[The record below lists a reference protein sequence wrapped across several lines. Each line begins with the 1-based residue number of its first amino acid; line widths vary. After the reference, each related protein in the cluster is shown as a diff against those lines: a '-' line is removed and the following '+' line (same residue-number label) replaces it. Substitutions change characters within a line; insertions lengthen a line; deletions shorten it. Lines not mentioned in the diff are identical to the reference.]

1 MPTFTLPVPVLVMLA
16 ASPILVVLY
25 LMIGRHWGG
34 SKAGPAG
41 WLTAILLSIVFFGA
55 GPRLILVASA
65 KAVLLALFVLYII
78 WMALLLY
85 HTVNDAGAI
94 DATGLEMP
102 GIAEGRAAQALLMAW
117 IFGAFLQGATGFGVP
132 AAVVAPLLVGVGIA
146 PSLAVVVALLGH
158 AWAVTYGSLGSSFI
172 SLIAAT
178 GVPGAEL
185 ANPVSALLGV
195 AALVSGLVIL
205 WLVDGT
211 AAIRR
216 RGLFVLMLTLVM
228 AGTQWLIA
236 FGGIYTLAAL
246 GGGLAGLLVAIPL
259 LSRES
264 TRLRSSPDPL
274 VSSTLP
280 ALSAS
285 SAGSDDIA
293 QRRNRLLTAFLPYGI
308 LIGVVLLGQLVIPDL
323 LDAVMIN
330 PTFPEVCTANMV
342 CTPEGPGRSIS
353 LFGHGGALLLYATI
367 LIFFWYRW
375 RGTLP
380 TAPTPDYSGK
390 AILSK
395 TIRGSIKPTIG
406 IYTLV
411 AMAVVMEHAG
421 MTRLLANVL
430 SQSGPLFPLL
440 SPFIGALGAFMTGS
454 NTNSNVVFGELQKQT
469 ALALGI
475 SVPII
480 LAAQTAGAAIGGSFA
495 PAKVI
500 VGAST
505 VPGASEGDVLRSIA
519 KSGITVIAVLGL
531 VVWIVIALGR

>member
-1 MPTFTLPVPVLVMLA
+1 MPSSTLPLPLLVLLA
-16 ASPILVVLY
+16 TAPILVVLY

-41 WLTAILLSIVFFGA
+41 LLTAVIVSVLFFGA
-55 GPRLILVASA
+55 GPQLILVALL
-65 KAVLLALFVLYII
+65 KAVLLAFFVLYII

-94 DATGLEMP
+94 TAIGREMP
-102 GIAEGRAAQALLMAW
+102 GIAQGRAAQALLLSW
-117 IFGAFLQGATGFGVP
+117 IFGSFIQGATGFGVP
-132 AAVVAPLLVGVGIA
+132 AAVVAPLLIGVGFA
-146 PSLAVVVALLGH
+146 ASPAVVIALLGH
-158 AWAVTYGSLGSSFI
+158 AWAVTFGSLGSSFI

-178 GVPGAEL
+178 GVPGDDL
-185 ANPVSALLGV
+185 ANPVSALLAV
-195 AALVSGLVIL
+195 AALGCGLVIL
-205 WLVDGT
+205 WLVDGK
-211 AAIRR
+211 AAIKR
-216 RGLFVLMLTLVM
+216 RGLFVLLLTFVM

-236 FGGIYTLAAL
+236 RGGLYTLAAL
-246 GGGLAGLLVAIPL
+246 GGGLAGLLVAIPF

-264 TRLRSSPDPL
+264 NKKRS
-274 VSSTLP
+274 T
-280 ALSAS
+280 SA
-285 SAGSDDIA
+285 DDNEIS
-293 QRRNRLLTAFLPYGI
+293 QRRNRLLVAFLPYGI
-308 LIGVVLLGQLVIPDL
+308 LIGVVLLGQLVIPDQ
-323 LDAVMIN
+323 LDAVMID
-330 PTFPEVCTANMV
+330 PTFPEVCTTHGM
-342 CTPEGPGRSIS
+342 CTPQGPGRSIS
-353 LFGHGGALLLYATI
+353 VFGHGGALLFYATL
-367 LIFFWYRW
+367 LIFLWYHW

-380 TAPTPDYSGK
+380 TAPTPEYSGK

-421 MTRLLANVL
+421 MTQLLANIL

-454 NTNSNVVFGELQKQT
+454 NTNSNVVFGELQRQT

-480 LAAQTAGAAIGGSFA
+480 LAAQTAGAAIGSSFA

-519 KSGITVIAVLGL
+519 KSGIIIIGLIGLTVWVA
-531 VVWIVIALGR
+531 IALGR